1 MISKEEILHVAKLA
15 RMHLKDSE
23 VESLSKDLSK
33 IIGHVNQLNK
43 LDVKDVLPTSHVVP
57 MENVYRKDEIVPS
70 LSREDALSI
79 AVQKDKGMYKV
90 PKIIE

>member
-1 MISKEEILHVAKLA
+1 MITKEEILHVAKLA

-33 IIGHVNQLNK
+33 IIGHVDQLNK
-43 LDVKDVLPTSHVVP
+43 LDVKNVLPTSHVVP
-57 MENVYRKDEIVPS
+57 MENVYRKDEVVPS
-70 LSREDALSI
+70 LPREEALAI

>member
-33 IIGHVNQLNK
+33 IIGHVDQLNK

-57 MENVYRKDEIVPS
+57 MENVYRKDEVVPS
-70 LSREDALSI
+70 LSLEDALSI

>member
-1 MISKEEILHVAKLA
+1 MITKEEILHVAKLA
-15 RMHLKDSE
+15 RIHLKDSE

-57 MENVYRKDEIVPS
+57 MENVYRKDDVLPS
-70 LSREDALSI
+70 LPREEALAI
-79 AVQKDKGMYKV
+79 AVQTDKGMFKV